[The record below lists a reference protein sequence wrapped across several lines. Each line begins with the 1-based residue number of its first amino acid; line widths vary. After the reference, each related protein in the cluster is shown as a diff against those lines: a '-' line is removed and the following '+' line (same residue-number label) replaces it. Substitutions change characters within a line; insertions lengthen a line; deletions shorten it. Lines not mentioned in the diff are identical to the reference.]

1 MTIPLTLETLE
12 KALENPETAKGL
24 LICIAIKWHLSKTWH
39 NDLEGSH

>member
-24 LICIAIKWHLSKTWH
+24 LLCIAIKWHLSKTWH

>member
-1 MTIPLTLETLE
+1 MTIPLTLEILE

-39 NDLEGSH
+39 NALEGSH